1 MESDERYYRRRLPE
15 ELTAA
20 RRAVTP
26 AAKARRMTLAESFAQ
41 RLRELDSLTA
51 PVPEFAGRANAR
63 EWVLEF
69 E

>member
-1 MESDERYYRRRLPE
+1 MESDERFYRRRLAE

-26 AAKARRMTLAESFAQ
+26 AAKARRLGLAENFAQ
-41 RLRELDSLTA
+41 KLREMGTLQA
-51 PVPEFAGRANAR
+51 PVPGLAGAGSRA
-63 EWVLEF
+63 WILEL